1 MSSYDTQVGGDH
13 YKDMKIQPSEFINK
27 NKMQFAEGNAIKYIC
42 RHQKKGGKQDLEK
55 AKHYIDMIIERD
67 YGDDTYKS
75 QTFEV
80 SLPNDLSISYG
91 DVETKWENN
100 MTYEELQ
107 EKVSKLLDDTEEK
120 MSNFIEEYNES
131 IEDKEDE
138 NEVDT
143 VDLSGKFSEL
153 QDYIEDYSQ

>member
-1 MSSYDTQVGGDH
+1 
-13 YKDMKIQPSEFINK
+13 
-27 NKMQFAEGNAIKYIC
+27 
-42 RHQKKGGKQDLEK
+42 
-55 AKHYIDMIIERD
+55 
-67 YGDDTYKS
+67 
-75 QTFEV
+75 
-80 SLPNDLSISYG
+80 
-91 DVETKWENN
+91 

-120 MSNFIEEYNES
+120 MSNFIEEYNEY

>member
-1 MSSYDTQVGGDH
+1 
-13 YKDMKIQPSEFINK
+13 
-27 NKMQFAEGNAIKYIC
+27 
-42 RHQKKGGKQDLEK
+42 
-55 AKHYIDMIIERD
+55 
-67 YGDDTYKS
+67 
-75 QTFEV
+75 
-80 SLPNDLSISYG
+80 
-91 DVETKWENN
+91 

-120 MSNFIEEYNES
+120 MSNLIEEYNES